1 MHKWI
6 ETVCATKVD
15 TIFWDEPHFYF
26 EKGGLQNWSCRC
38 EKCREMFRAKFGY
51 EMPVSS
57 SLSITDNGDAKIK
70 DGRHR
75 INVKIEINFFM
86 ILCY

>member
-1 MHKWI
+1 MIIMI
-6 ETVCATKVD
+6 E
-15 TIFWDEPHFYF
+15 
-26 EKGGLQNWSCRC
+26 GG
-38 EKCREMFRAKFGY
+38 AI
-51 EMPVSS
+51 VSS